1 MPAYDCIFI
10 DPPAPYYDPRVSDQ
24 PIELKVEVPPEL
36 EGGTYSNVL
45 NVWHTA
51 YEFTLDFGVMQAVG
65 EPAAGEPLQV
75 PVRVVSRVRI
85 PITLLFEVLKA
96 LNTNM
101 TNYEATFGPIRG
113 PQSPPSQ

>member
-1 MPAYDCIFI
+1 
-10 DPPAPYYDPRVSDQ
+10 VSER
-24 PIELKVEVPPEL
+24 PIELKVDVPPEL

-65 EPAAGEPLQV
+65 EPPPGEAVQV

-85 PITLLFEVLKA
+85 PVTLLFEVLKA

-101 TNYEATFGPIRG
+101 TNYEATFGSIRP
-113 PQSPPSQ
+113 PQSPQQG

>member
-1 MPAYDCIFI
+1 MTE
-10 DPPAPYYDPRVSDQ
+10 R

-51 YEFTLDFGVMQAVG
+51 YEFTLDFGVMQTVG
-65 EPAAGEPLQV
+65 ESEPGEPLKV

-85 PITLLFEVLKA
+85 PVTLLFEVLKA

-101 TNYEATFGPIRG
+101 SNYEATFGPIR
-113 PQSPPSQ
+113 PPESPPQA